1 MLHVNSMINILFT
14 SVGRRVE
21 LIQQWQLALKENK
34 IVGGIIVKDIDA
46 PAPALQYVSDEFISP
61 KTKSD
66 KFIRRI
72 ITIWKVLKR
81 EGISHRNY
89 ATMPKFKGTTNG

>member
-34 IVGGIIVKDIDA
+34 IVGGIIGTDIDA
-46 PAPALQYVSDEFISP
+46 LAPALQYVSERFIVP

-66 KFIRRI
+66 KFITRI
-72 ITIWKVLKR
+72 IEICEKKK
-81 EGISHRNY
+81 N
-89 ATMPKFKGTTNG
+89 